1 MKETKGWMRPHEL
14 DRRRERD
21 SFDPVVEGSRYGLSR
36 ELSQA
41 IWERVCAPATDR
53 TGPLDREQ
61 AERRFHRIAARIA
74 ARSGRLQ
81 ADVGKLTRVD
91 TGQDGSTASGE
102 LDELTARAPG
112 RQTLVAA
119 EARRWSAIDE
129 ATDDRRL
136 PIATLERME
145 QAFGQRF
152 DDVEIHV
159 DSPEVPFGLEAFTR
173 GRHIFFGDGAFDPDG
188 AHGEHVIAHE
198 LAHVAQQ
205 SRPKAGAMW
214 PTRAALEA
222 DAHEAALAALAG
234 RAASVQLFAPS
245 AAALGFSSGEAPA
258 VSARGASSPPRSAPA
273 RPSGGAPPSRAPSG
287 NGGGSAIARPGRPAG
302 PPARS
307 PRP

>member
-41 IWERVCAPATDR
+41 IWERVCARVTDLA
-53 TGPLDREQ
+53 GSLDLEQ
-61 AERRFHRIAARIA
+61 ATRRFHEIAARLA
-74 ARSGRLQ
+74 ARSGRLH
-81 ADVGKLTRVD
+81 ADVGKLTRV
-91 TGQDGSTASGE
+91 GSEQGDGAATSQ
-102 LDELTARAPG
+102 LDELAARAPG
-112 RQTLVAA
+112 RQTLVSA
-119 EARRWSAIDE
+119 EARRWSAIAE
-129 ATDDRRL
+129 ATDAAIDETIDAAIDTAPRAADDRRL
-136 PIATLERME
+136 PVATLERME

-152 DDVEIHV
+152 DDVEIHL
-159 DSPEVPFGLEAFTR
+159 DSADVPGGIEAFTR
-173 GRHIFFGDGAFDPDG
+173 GRHIFFGHGAFDPDS

-245 AAALGFSSGEAPA
+245 AAALGFSSGEAPP
-258 VSARGASSPPRSAPA
+258 VSARGSSGSPRGAPA
-273 RPSGGAPPSRAPSG
+273 RPSGSAPPSRA
-287 NGGGSAIARPGRPAG
+287 
-302 PPARS
+302 
-307 PRP
+307 